1 MNKYVL
7 NRLQA
12 IQEQLEELKQIIAGE
27 IEGTP
32 PRKTQL
38 KGLWE
43 EAKVTDEELEEAG
56 RELFRNACELEE

>member
-12 IQEQLEELKQIIAGE
+12 LQNQLEELKQIVAGQ

-38 KGLWE
+38 KGLWKD
-43 EAKVTDEELEEAG
+43 AKVTDEEL
-56 RELFRNACELEE
+56 